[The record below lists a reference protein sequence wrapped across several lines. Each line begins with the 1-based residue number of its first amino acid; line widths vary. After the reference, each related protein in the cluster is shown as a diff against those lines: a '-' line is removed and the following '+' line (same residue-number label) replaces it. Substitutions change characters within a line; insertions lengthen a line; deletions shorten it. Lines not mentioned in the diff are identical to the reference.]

1 MKSKNILVA
10 KKGTQKKTTKTAS
23 KKAAAKTKAENP
35 KSAKVVVKKAATK
48 TAVAPKK
55 VAGKKVVAPKKLA
68 AKKVEAPKKDTPKKV
83 EATKKVVVAKTKKAS
98 PIKTEDTKKV
108 AIASPKKTKATKT
121 KAVEEEA
128 VIAEPVNVST
138 APPTPR
144 NKVKSILVTQP
155 KPESEK
161 SPYFDL
167 AKKCNIKVDFREFIH
182 VEGIAATDFRRDRI
196 NILDYS
202 AVIFTSR
209 NAADHYFRM
218 CQEMRITVP
227 ETMKY
232 FCISESTAYY
242 LQKYVIFRKRK
253 IFHGKQTFADMMD
266 VIKKHKDDKFL
277 LPCTDIANVEGAEL
291 LEKAKIRYAKAV
303 IYKTVCSDLSDLAN
317 VNYDVI
323 VFFSPSGIKSLFQNF
338 PDFKQNLTRI
348 AAFGAT
354 TAKAV
359 EDADLYVDIKAPNP
373 LAPSMTMAL
382 EQYITSVNKGK

>member
-1 MKSKNILVA
+1 MKAKNILVSKKNTVQKSSKVATVA
-10 KKGTQKKTTKTAS
+10 KAPSKKTTTKVAAP
-23 KKAAAKTKAENP
+23 KKSAAVKAKPAAKAKPLAKSSPVKKTSNKSKAS
-35 KSAKVVVKKAATK
+35 SAEKATVVKVKKAT
-48 TAVAPKK
+48 
-55 VAGKKVVAPKKLA
+55 
-68 AKKVEAPKKDTPKKV
+68 
-83 EATKKVVVAKTKKAS
+83 ATKKVVEIPVAAK
-98 PIKTEDTKKV
+98 
-108 AIASPKKTKATKT
+108 PK
-121 KAVEEEA
+121 
-128 VIAEPVNVST
+128 PYT
-138 APPTPR
+138 AQPTPR

-155 KPESEK
+155 KPEGEK

-167 AKKCNIKVDFREFIH
+167 AKKCNIKIDFREFIH
-182 VEGIAATDFRRDRI
+182 VEGVPAHEFRKNRI
-196 NILDYS
+196 NILDHT

-277 LPCTDIANVEGAEL
+277 LPCTDIANVEGSEL
-291 LEKAKIRYAKAV
+291 LEKAKISYTKAV

-359 EDADLYVDIKAPNP
+359 EDANLYVDIKAPNP
-373 LAPSMTMAL
+373 QAPSMTMAL
-382 EQYITSVNKGK
+382 EQYVTAVNKGK

>member
-1 MKSKNILVA
+1 M
-10 KKGTQKKTTKTAS
+10 
-23 KKAAAKTKAENP
+23 AAKP
-35 KSAKVVVKKAATK
+35 KPY
-48 TAVAPKK
+48 TAQ
-55 VAGKKVVAPKKLA
+55 
-68 AKKVEAPKKDTPKKV
+68 
-83 EATKKVVVAKTKKAS
+83 
-98 PIKTEDTKKV
+98 
-108 AIASPKKTKATKT
+108 
-121 KAVEEEA
+121 
-128 VIAEPVNVST
+128 
-138 APPTPR
+138 PTPR

-155 KPESEK
+155 KPEGEK

-167 AKKCNIKVDFREFIH
+167 AKKCNIKIDFREFIH
-182 VEGIAATDFRRDRI
+182 VEGVPAHEFRKNRI
-196 NILDYS
+196 NILDHT

-277 LPCTDIANVEGAEL
+277 LPCTDIANVEGSEL
-291 LEKAKIRYAKAV
+291 LEKAKISYTKAV

-359 EDADLYVDIKAPNP
+359 EDANLYVDIKAPNP
-373 LAPSMTMAL
+373 QAPSMTMAL
-382 EQYITSVNKGK
+382 EQYVTAVNKGK